1 MQNPLRRAPER
12 EAYFPRIQLKNEEGY
27 RMRRKW
33 NRFVAGLLSIVLLVT
48 MLPMEVLAAG
58 NGGRAEQPS
67 QTMPFQDVKSSDWCA
82 KAVEYVYSH
91 GIFNGTSTA
100 TFSPSG
106 TMTRGMF
113 VTVLGRMAGV
123 NPDDYSGETPFSD
136 VPQTMYYA
144 PYVQWAARYGITVGT
159 AKIIK
164 K

>member
-1 MQNPLRRAPER
+1 
-12 EAYFPRIQLKNEEGY
+12 
-27 RMRRKW
+27 MRRKW
-33 NRFVAGLLSIVLLVT
+33 NRFVAGLLSIIMLVT

-58 NGGRAEQPS
+58 NGGKAEQPS

-123 NPDDYSGETPFSD
+123 N
-136 VPQTMYYA
+136 QM
-144 PYVQWAARYGITVGT
+144 ITVERRRFLMCRRRCTTPPMCSGRQST
-159 AKIIK
+159 ASQ
-164 K
+164 